1 MPDAV
6 AFIDW
11 ISYTRSNDEKLL
23 QYPLEFAGLARKVLY
38 EWQRFNA
45 REDAPPDET
54 TPCKPNRPFQ
64 YARQNVR
71 TKSRIEW
78 GGGSDRVLITFS
90 GEGCRH
96 LRSVGK
102 TQEVLSAT
110 CSDITRLDLSADLRT
125 NTTPF
130 EFCSARD
137 KKAHK
142 NGAQMYSDEGQTQYV
157 GSWSSDRF
165 ARVYRYNPPHE
176 RQDFLRCEHVFKGK
190 QGKVLASK
198 LVSNAPS
205 AVIEAVGQ
213 IYGWSHDDWRMA
225 CDLVASPEDVVWYK
239 EERHPSKTLKWLEE
253 TCAPALIK
261 LVRSGE
267 IVDVNE
273 WLWEHVY
280 DKLRKDAD

>member
-1 MPDAV
+1 MADAV

-11 ISYTRSNDEKLL
+11 ISYTRANDAKLL
-23 QYPLEFAGLARKVLY
+23 EYPSEFAGLAREVLY
-38 EWQRFNA
+38 EWQRFN
-45 REDAPPDET
+45 EGETTPPQTT

-64 YARQNVR
+64 YARMDTR

-78 GGGSDRVLITFS
+78 GGGSDRAFISFS
-90 GEGCRH
+90 GEGCKC
-96 LRSVGK
+96 LRQARK

-110 CSDITRLDLSADLRT
+110 CSDITRLDLSADIRT
-125 NTTPF
+125 ATTPF
-130 EFCSARD
+130 KFCSQRD

-142 NGAQMYSDEGQTQYV
+142 NGAQMYSDQGLTQYV

-190 QGKVLASK
+190 QAKVLAAK
-198 LVSNAPS
+198 LVSNAP
-205 AVIEAVGQ
+205 AAIIAAVGE
-213 IYGWSHDDWRMA
+213 IYGWAHPDWEHARR
-225 CDLVASPEDVVWYK
+225 LTQTPEEVVWYK

-253 TCAPALIK
+253 TCAPALVK
-261 LVRSGE
+261 LVRTGE
-267 IVDVNE
+267 IADVND

-280 DKLRKDAD
+280 TKLKQE